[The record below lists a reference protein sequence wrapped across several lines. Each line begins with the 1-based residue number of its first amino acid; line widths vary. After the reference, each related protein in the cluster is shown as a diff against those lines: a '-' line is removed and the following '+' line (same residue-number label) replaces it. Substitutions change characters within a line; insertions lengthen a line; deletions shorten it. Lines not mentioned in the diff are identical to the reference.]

1 MWTLNTPEKMKL
13 SFCFVV
19 FRGVPD
25 RLRFSGIGVYTCE
38 YEYGLGRAEGGPGG
52 RSLIPKAQAV
62 KKSCFDLAC
71 SLRTPLPPRAVW
83 RGVLA
88 PARQTT
94 PDNTTST
101 KRNAPRSWA
110 SYALTLTRGMIDR
123 GEKHRQP
130 LRRTAQPATSPS
142 TPHPSAPLA
151 HSLPPCKVRKFL
163 VAPAEAAGR
172 PAKSSRQVAG
182 VGPLAP
188 FLFPAGCVTPARGML
203 RLAGVGGERPD
214 VGPICGWGWS
224 RRSADGDGSGDAAW
238 WRGRAFP
245 GWGVCASQL
254 TRALEACPPR

>member
-1 MWTLNTPEKMKL
+1 MRVQVRPQA
-13 SFCFVV
+13 
-19 FRGVPD
+19 G
-25 RLRFSGIGVYTCE
+25 G
-38 YEYGLGRAEGGPGG
+38 GRAG
-52 RSLIPKAQAV
+52 RQVTDTEAQAV
-62 KKSCFDLAC
+62 KNVVSIWLLTPHATSPAGLAW
-71 SLRTPLPPRAVW
+71 RAGTCETDNS
-83 RGVLA
+83 RQHYLYQEKRPSVLV
-88 PARQTT
+88 
-94 PDNTTST
+94 
-101 KRNAPRSWA
+101 

-123 GEKHRQP
+123 EKHRQP

-151 HSLPPCKVRKFL
+151 HSLPLCKVRKSL

-182 VGPLAP
+182 VGPLP
-188 FLFPAGCVTPARGML
+188 PPSSPLPPGWMRDTPARGML

-214 VGPICGWGWS
+214 VGRICGWGWS
-224 RRSADGDGSGDAAW
+224 RRSADGNGSGDAAW